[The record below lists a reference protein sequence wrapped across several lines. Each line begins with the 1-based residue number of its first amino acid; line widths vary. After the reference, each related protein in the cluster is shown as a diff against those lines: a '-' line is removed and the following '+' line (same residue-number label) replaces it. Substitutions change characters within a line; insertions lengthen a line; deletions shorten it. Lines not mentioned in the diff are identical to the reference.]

1 MRDIIIDLQK
11 SGTWKIQLIMA
22 INFISSTYINEEQ
35 VVHSKSNNIEVMT
48 YKNAIEFLNRFFQDT
63 KLIYKHQWK
72 GSIYFWFGQLLQ
84 IYYKCQKINFERG
97 KSYIESPDRIKNK
110 KATINPKIKDDKC
123 FQNEGTGCIKL
134 WRH

>member
-11 SGTWKIQLIMA
+11 SGTCKIQLIMA
-22 INFISSTYINEEQ
+22 ISFISSKYINEEQ

-48 YKNAIEFLNRFFQDT
+48 YKNAIKFLNHFFQDT

-72 GSIYFWFGQLLQ
+72 RAIYFWFGQLL
-84 IYYKCQKINFERG
+84 YYKCQKINFERG